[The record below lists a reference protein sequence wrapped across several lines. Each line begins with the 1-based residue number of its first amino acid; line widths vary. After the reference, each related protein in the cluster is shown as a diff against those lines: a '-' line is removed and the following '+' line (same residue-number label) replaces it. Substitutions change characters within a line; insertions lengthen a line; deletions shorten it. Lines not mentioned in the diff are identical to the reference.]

1 MEIVELA
8 ITQDSADPVGY
19 HGAMRFRVVWADRV
33 SAQAWNETVFIDA
46 EGPWLNV
53 SGSRLDA
60 RPLLPEPI
68 INAIVALWP
77 LWSAP

>member
-1 MEIVELA
+1 MEIVNLT
-8 ITQDSADPVGY
+8 ITQDGDPVGY
-19 HGAMRFRVVWADRV
+19 HGAIRFTVAYFDGEASRTVC
-33 SAQAWNETVFIDA
+33 ETVYIDA
-46 EGPWLNV
+46 EGPWLNQR
-53 SGSRLDA
+53 GCRLDA